1 MAEHAGGCLCGQVRF
16 RVSADPVGVRAC
28 WCRVCQAL
36 GGGSATINAI
46 FPSDAITVE
55 GETTDFQSTAD
66 SGERMH
72 RKFCPACGTPVFSE
86 AESRPHVTIIRVGAL
101 DEPGRFAPGGII
113 WAASAPP
120 WAYLDPNLPKIDGQ
134 PAPPPAP

>member
-1 MAEHAGGCLCGQVRF
+1 VAGHAGGCLCGQVRF

-36 GGGSATINAI
+36 GGGSATINAV
-46 FPSDAITVE
+46 FPSAAITVE
-55 GETTDFQSTAD
+55 GETTDYQSVAD

-86 AESRPHVTIIRVGAL
+86 AESRPQVTIIRVGAL
-101 DEPGRFAPGGII
+101 DEPERFAPGGVI
-113 WAASAPP
+113 WAASAPS
-120 WAYLDPNLPKIDGQ
+120 WAHLDPGLPTIDGQ
-134 PAPPPAP
+134 PPPPARP